1 MKISNSITDT
11 SKIAKEI
18 LSGFFKKDSALVLAL
33 IGDLGG
39 GKTTFTKEL
48 AKHLGVKETV
58 LSPTFVIYNRYDI
71 PGKRFDNL
79 YHFDCYRI
87 QNSKEIKELGFDEVI
102 SNKKNIVVIE
112 WADIIKDIL
121 PKDTIYIYF
130 EFVDK
135 NKRKIYERQNPNN

>member
-1 MKISNSITDT
+1 MEISNSISDT
-11 SKIAKEI
+11 SKIAKYI
-18 LSGFFKKDSALVLAL
+18 LKNVDNKNTVVLAL

-48 AKHLGVKETV
+48 AKHLGIKEVV

-71 PGKRFDNL
+71 PGKEYESL

-87 QNSKEIKELGFDEVI
+87 QSSKELKELGFDEI
-102 SNKKNIVVIE
+102 LKNKKNIIVIE

-121 PKDTIYIYF
+121 PENTIYIYF
-130 EFVDK
+130 EVVGE
-135 NKRKIYERQNPNN
+135 NKRKISYER